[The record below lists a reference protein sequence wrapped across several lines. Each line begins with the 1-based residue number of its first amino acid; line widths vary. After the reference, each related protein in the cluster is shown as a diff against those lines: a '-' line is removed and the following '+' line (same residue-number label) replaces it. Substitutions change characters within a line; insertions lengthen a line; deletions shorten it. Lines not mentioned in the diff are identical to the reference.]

1 MVVETNK
8 HNSKGSPCSNET
20 QQSSGL
26 VSDWLRIF
34 VDDNTCLT
42 SMNGIPI
49 RSLDHDEK
57 DYAYDDEVEDEQ
69 ADENH
74 TEN

>member
-1 MVVETNK
+1 M
-8 HNSKGSPCSNET
+8 
-20 QQSSGL
+20 
-26 VSDWLRIF
+26 
-34 VDDNTCLT
+34 DDNTCLT